1 MNKLSLETKLFIMD
15 LLFKLA
21 QLDKYVLA
29 LI

>member
-1 MNKLSLETKLFIMD
+1 MNKLSPETKLFIMD

-21 QLDKYVLA
+21 QLDKCVLA